1 MADYQL
7 PPWQFETG
15 HQMEVAE
22 VGELSYLYF
31 PAFRAYPKLRH
42 GFSTRQGGVSQDYLG
57 TMNFSFDRGDDPE
70 HVREN
75 YRRMAAAL
83 GVSYDS
89 LTVAKQTHTTN
100 IREITMAERGAG
112 VRFPRPYDNVDGIM
126 TNVPG
131 ITLVTYHADCLPLY
145 LYDPAHQAV
154 ALLHAGWRGTVD
166 RIALCGLEKMQ
177 EAYGTRPSDVIAGI
191 GPGISA
197 ACYETSEAV
206 RIQFAA
212 TFPERD
218 IEKIFTAPH
227 TGEDGARHWQ
237 LDLALANRL
246 LLEHAGVQDIFDS
259 GVCTYRNAKRLFS
272 HRAQGPKRGLN
283 AAFIGIADS
292 AAPRPGETR

>member
-7 PPWQFETG
+7 PPWQFEPG

-22 VGELSYLYF
+22 AGELSYLYF
-31 PAFRAYPKLRH
+31 PALRAYPKLRH
-42 GFSTRQGGVSQDYLG
+42 GFSTRQGGVSEGYLG

-75 YRRMAAAL
+75 YRRMAAAI

-89 LTVAKQTHTTN
+89 LTVAKQTHTSN
-100 IREITMAERGAG
+100 VKEITMAERGAG

-131 ITLVTYHADCLPLY
+131 ITLVTYHADCLPVY
-145 LYDPAHQAV
+145 LYDPAHQAI

-166 RIALCGLEKMQ
+166 NIVSAGLEKMRK
-177 EAYGTRPSDVIAGI
+177 AYGTRASDVIAGI

-206 RIQFAA
+206 RILFAE
-212 TFPERD
+212 TFTDRDMER
-218 IEKIFTAPH
+218 IFTEPH
-227 TGEDGARHWQ
+227 LGEHGARHWQ
-237 LDLALANRL
+237 LDLALANHL
-246 LLEHAGVQDIFDS
+246 LLQNAGVQEISDGGI
-259 GVCTYRNAKRLFS
+259 CTYRNAKRLFS
-272 HRAQGPKRGLN
+272 HRAQGAKRGLN
-283 AAFIGIADS
+283 AAFLGL
-292 AAPRPGETR
+292 PEEGGTR

>member
-22 VGELSYLYF
+22 IGELSYLYF

-42 GFSTRQGGVSQDYLG
+42 GFSTRQGGVSEDYLG

-112 VRFPRPYDNVDGIM
+112 VRFPRP
-126 TNVPG
+126 
-131 ITLVTYHADCLPLY
+131 L
-145 LYDPAHQAV
+145 
-154 ALLHAGWRGTVD
+154 
-166 RIALCGLEKMQ
+166 
-177 EAYGTRPSDVIAGI
+177 
-191 GPGISA
+191 
-197 ACYETSEAV
+197 
-206 RIQFAA
+206 
-212 TFPERD
+212 
-218 IEKIFTAPH
+218 
-227 TGEDGARHWQ
+227 
-237 LDLALANRL
+237 
-246 LLEHAGVQDIFDS
+246 
-259 GVCTYRNAKRLFS
+259 
-272 HRAQGPKRGLN
+272 
-283 AAFIGIADS
+283 
-292 AAPRPGETR
+292 

>member
-7 PPWQFETG
+7 PPWQFKPG

-22 VGELSYLYF
+22 TGELSYLYF

-42 GFSTRQGGVSQDYLG
+42 GFSTRQGGVSEGYLG

-75 YRRMAAAL
+75 YRRIAAAL

-89 LTVAKQTHTTN
+89 LTVAKQTHTSN
-100 IREITMAERGAG
+100 VKEITMAERGAG

-131 ITLVTYHADCLPLY
+131 ITLVTYHADCLPVY
-145 LYDPAHQAV
+145 LYDPAHQAI

-166 RIALCGLEKMQ
+166 NIVSAGLLKMQ
-177 EAYGTRPSDVIAGI
+177 KAYGTRASDVIAGI

-197 ACYETSEAV
+197 ACYETSEGYESCLPRPSRIGTWKASLQTRTSARTAHGTGNLTLRAQIIYCCKMRAYRRFLTAV
-206 RIQFAA
+206 SV
-212 TFPERD
+212 P
-218 IEKIFTAPH
+218 IEMRSVCFRTAPK
-227 TGEDGARHWQ
+227 G
-237 LDLALANRL
+237 
-246 LLEHAGVQDIFDS
+246 
-259 GVCTYRNAKRLFS
+259 
-272 HRAQGPKRGLN
+272 
-283 AAFIGIADS
+283 
-292 AAPRPGETR
+292 

>member
-1 MADYQL
+1 M
-7 PPWQFETG
+7 
-15 HQMEVAE
+15 
-22 VGELSYLYF
+22 
-31 PAFRAYPKLRH
+31 
-42 GFSTRQGGVSQDYLG
+42 
-57 TMNFSFDRGDDPE
+57 
-70 HVREN
+70 
-75 YRRMAAAL
+75 
-83 GVSYDS
+83 
-89 LTVAKQTHTTN
+89 
-100 IREITMAERGAG
+100 
-112 VRFPRPYDNVDGIM
+112 
-126 TNVPG
+126 PG

-237 LDLALANRL
+237 LDLALANFSSSTQ
-246 LLEHAGVQDIFDS
+246 A
-259 GVCTYRNAKRLFS
+259 YRKFLTAASAPTGMQSACFRT
-272 HRAQGPKRGLN
+272 APKGR
-283 AAFIGIADS
+283 S
-292 AAPRPGETR
+292 AA

>member
-42 GFSTRQGGVSQDYLG
+42 GFSTRQGGVSEDYLG
-57 TMNFSFDRGDDPE
+57 TMNFAFDRGDDPE

-177 EAYGTRPSDVIAGI
+177 EALA
-191 GPGISA
+191 
-197 ACYETSEAV
+197 
-206 RIQFAA
+206 RIQ
-212 TFPERD
+212 RL
-218 IEKIFTAPH
+218 AP
-227 TGEDGARHWQ
+227 W
-237 LDLALANRL
+237 
-246 LLEHAGVQDIFDS
+246 
-259 GVCTYRNAKRLFS
+259 
-272 HRAQGPKRGLN
+272 PKRPDTPN
-283 AAFIGIADS
+283 NSI
-292 AAPRPGETR
+292 

>member
-7 PPWQFETG
+7 PPWQFEPG
-15 HQMEVAE
+15 HQMEAAE
-22 VGELSYLYF
+22 TGELSYLYF

-42 GFSTRQGGVSQDYLG
+42 GFSTRQGGVSEGYLA
-57 TMNFSFDRGDDPE
+57 TMNFSFDRGDEPE
-70 HVREN
+70 RVREN
-75 YRRMAAAL
+75 YHRIAAAL
-83 GVSYDS
+83 DVSYDS

-100 IREITMAERGAG
+100 IREITTADRGAG
-112 VRFPRPYDNVDGIM
+112 VRFPRPYDNVDGLM

-197 ACYETSEAV
+197 ACYETSESV

-212 TFPERD
+212 TFSDRD
-218 IEKIFTAPH
+218 MQIIFTAPH

-237 LDLALANRL
+237 LDLARANHL
-246 LLEHAGVQDIFDS
+246 LLAHAGVQEIFES
-259 GVCTYRNAKRLFS
+259 GVCMYRNAKRLFS
-272 HRAQGPKRGLN
+272 HRAQGVKRGLN
-283 AAFIGIADS
+283 AAFLGIADS
-292 AAPRPGETR
+292 IAPRTGDLR